1 MEKNIKAG
9 DEGQVEGLRIRVRF
23 DYKGV
28 RAGKLFGGKSAEQ
41 VAEEVREQKV
51 AFLRNV
57 PFQGIHIEDIDLS
70 PDVYTVMDEFSGQ
83 TVGFAPANITFWAD
97 SLDDALRFIVKE
109 EFRKVEVLEPDQA
122 VLTRYDM
129 ERLLF
134 KANEALREFKVYMRR
149 KLERS

>member
-1 MEKNIKAG
+1 LKIK
-9 DEGQVEGLRIRVRF
+9 VRF

-41 VAEEVREQKV
+41 VAEEVREQKM

-70 PDVYTVMDEFSGQ
+70 PDVYTVIDEFSGQ
-83 TVGFAPANITFWAD
+83 PVGFAPANITFKAD
-97 SLDDALRFIVKE
+97 SLEDALRFIMKE
-109 EFRKVEVLEPDQA
+109 EFRKVEVLEPDQL
-122 VLTRYDM
+122 VLNRFDM

-134 KANEALREFKVYMRR
+134 KANEALREFKAYIRK
-149 KLERS
+149 KLERG